1 MTNLGVVVNP
11 AANGNRGSGP
21 GAGVLRE
28 LRAAGHDVTDLS
40 ADSAEAALDR
50 ARAAC
55 SAATG
60 RPDALVVVG
69 GDGMVHLGVNAV
81 AGTDVPLGLVAI
93 GSGNDFAR
101 NVGLPAHNGLDALHA
116 LERAIDAGPRRI
128 DVLRASSSLGTVRT
142 ACVVSVGID
151 AAVNARANTYSFPPG
166 GGKYIRAAL
175 TELRR
180 FRPYGY
186 TITIDGERRE
196 MPGTLVAVAN
206 GIYFGGGMK
215 IAPDAKLD
223 DGLAEVVLAGALTP
237 WQTMR
242 IFPRL
247 YEGSHLR
254 HPAVEI
260 VRAKEIV
267 IEPLAPH
274 PEPPEAY
281 GDGERIGP
289 VPMRIAVE
297 PGALQLLAP
306 HVR

>member
-1 MTNLGVVVNP
+1 MATLGIVVNP

-21 GAGVLRE
+21 GAGVIRE
-28 LRAAGHDVTDLS
+28 LTAAGHEVVDLS
-40 ADSAEAALDR
+40 AGTAGQALRQAQEACTARSGAL
-50 ARAAC
+50 
-55 SAATG
+55 
-60 RPDALVVVG
+60 DALVVVG

-81 AGTDVPLGLVAI
+81 AGTEVPLGLVAI

-116 LERAIDAGPRRI
+116 LERAIEAGPRQI
-128 DVLRASSSLGTVRT
+128 DVLRATGSFGTRRT
-142 ACVVSVGID
+142 ACVVSLGLD
-151 AAVNARANTYSFPPG
+151 AAVNARANGYRFPPG

-175 TELRR
+175 TELRG

-196 MPGTLVAVAN
+196 MPGTLVAIAN
-206 GIYFGGGMK
+206 GSYFGGGMK
-215 IAPDAKLD
+215 IAPDARLD
-223 DGLAEVVLAGALTP
+223 DGLADVVVAGALTP

-247 YEGSHLR
+247 YEGTHVR
-254 HPAVEI
+254 HEAVEI
-260 VRAKEIV
+260 IRAREIT

-274 PEPPEAY
+274 PDPPEAF
-281 GDGERIGP
+281 GDGERIGR

-297 PGALQLLAP
+297 PRALRLLAP

>member
-1 MTNLGVVVNP
+1 MATLGVVINP

-21 GAGVLRE
+21 GAGVIRE
-28 LRAAGHDVTDLS
+28 LTAAGHDVTDLS
-40 ADSAEAALDR
+40 AESAEQALQR
-50 ARAAC
+50 AHDAC
-55 SAATG
+55 TAEGS

-116 LERAIDAGPRRI
+116 LERALDAGPRRI
-128 DVLRASSSLGTVRT
+128 DVLRATGSFGTRRT
-142 ACVVSVGID
+142 ACVVSVGLD
-151 AAVNARANTYSFPPG
+151 AAVNARANSYRFPPG

-175 TELRR
+175 TELHG

-196 MPGTLVAVAN
+196 LPGTLVAIAN
-206 GIYFGGGMK
+206 GSYFGGGMK
-215 IAPDAKLD
+215 IAPDARLD
-223 DGLAEVVLAGALTP
+223 DGLADVVIAGALSP
-237 WQTMR
+237 WQAMR

-247 YEGSHLR
+247 YEGSHVR
-254 HPAVEI
+254 HEAVEI
-260 VRAKEIV
+260 VRAKEITV
-267 IEPLAPH
+267 EPLAPH
-274 PEPPEAY
+274 PDPPEAY
-281 GDGERIGP
+281 GDGELIGA

-297 PGALQLLAP
+297 PGALNLLAP

>member
-1 MTNLGVVVNP
+1 MTNLGIVVNP
-11 AANGNRGSGP
+11 AANGNRGSAP
-21 GAGVLRE
+21 GAGVIRE

-40 ADSAEAALDR
+40 ADSAEAALQR
-50 ARAAC
+50 AHAAC
-55 SAATG
+55 HAESG

-81 AGTDVPLGLVAI
+81 AGTDVPLGLIAI

-116 LERAIDAGPRRI
+116 LERALEAGPRRI
-128 DVLRASSSLGTVRT
+128 DVLRATGSFGTRRT
-142 ACVVSVGID
+142 ACVVSVGLD
-151 AAVNARANTYSFPPG
+151 AAVNARANTYRFPPG

-206 GIYFGGGMK
+206 GSYFGGGMK
-215 IAPDAKLD
+215 IAPKAELD
-223 DGLAEVVLAGALTP
+223 DGLADVVLAGALSP
-237 WQTMR
+237 WQAMR
-242 IFPRL
+242 IFPRI
-247 YEGSHLR
+247 YEGTHT
-254 HPAVEI
+254 HHDAVEI
-260 VRAKEIV
+260 VRAREV
-267 IEPLAPH
+267 TVEPLAPH
-274 PEPPEAY
+274 PDPPEAY
-281 GDGERIGP
+281 GDGERIGAA
-289 VPMRIAVE
+289 PMRIAVE
-297 PGALQLLAP
+297 PGALRMLSP

>member
-1 MTNLGVVVNP
+1 MANLGVVVNP
-11 AANGNRGSGP
+11 AANGNRGGRP
-21 GAGVLRE
+21 GAGVIRE
-28 LRAAGHDVTDLS
+28 LTAAGHHVTDLS
-40 ADSAEAALDR
+40 GESAETALNR
-50 ARAAC
+50 AREAC
-55 SAATG
+55 TG
-60 RPDALVVVG
+60 TAGKPDALIVVG

-81 AGTDVPLGLVAI
+81 AGTEVPLGLVAI

-116 LERAIDAGPRRI
+116 LERALEAGPRRI
-128 DVLRASSSLGTVRT
+128 DVLRATGAFGTRRT

-151 AAVNARANTYSFPPG
+151 AAVNARANSYRFPPG

-175 TELRR
+175 TELRG
-180 FRPYGY
+180 FRPFGY

-206 GIYFGGGMK
+206 GRYFGGGMQ
-215 IAPDAKLD
+215 IAPRAVLD
-223 DGLAEVVLAGALTP
+223 DGLADVVVAGALTP
-237 WQTMR
+237 WETLR

-247 YEGSHLR
+247 YEGTHVH

-260 VRAKEIV
+260 VRAREV
-267 IEPLAPH
+267 TVEPLAPH

-289 VPMRIAVE
+289 VPLRIAVE
-297 PGALQLLAP
+297 AGAVRLLAP